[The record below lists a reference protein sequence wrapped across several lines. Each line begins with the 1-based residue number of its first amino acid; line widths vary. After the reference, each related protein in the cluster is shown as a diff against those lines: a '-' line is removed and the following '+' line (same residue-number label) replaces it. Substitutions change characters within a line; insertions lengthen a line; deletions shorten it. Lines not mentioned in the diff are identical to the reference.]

1 MIPHEGERKKT
12 IRHAQ
17 ESVSDR
23 VLETQI
29 ASVPAGEALEV
40 HLNLIRTIFVFD
52 THGHRGCS
60 AFVDFDK
67 LIGAL
72 LVRRIRF
79 LGRETLRFELI
90 VIKFGNIVNAA
101 RGCV

>member
-1 MIPHEGERKKT
+1 MKVSGSKT

-23 VLETQI
+23 ILETQI
-29 ASVPAGEALEV
+29 ASVAVGETLEV
-40 HLNLIRTIFVFD
+40 HLDQIRTIFIFD
-52 THGHRGCS
+52 THGHRGRA

-67 LIGAL
+67 LIGTL
-72 LVRRIRF
+72 LVRRVCQVR
-79 LGRETLRFELI
+79 RETLGFELI